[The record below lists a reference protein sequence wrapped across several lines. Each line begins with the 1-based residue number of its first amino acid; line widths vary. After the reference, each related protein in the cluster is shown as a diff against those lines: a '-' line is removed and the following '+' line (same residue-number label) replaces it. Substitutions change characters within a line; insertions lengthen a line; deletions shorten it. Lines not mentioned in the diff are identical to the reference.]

1 MKRILNAMSTLI
13 YLRTNL
19 MKSCS
24 FAIRAYPLSIID
36 LDFLLHIILS
46 EHDILMG
53 FLCATKEMACL
64 IRPLRLVGFKSED
77 DGFA

>member
-1 MKRILNAMSTLI
+1 MVSRLICLRI
-13 YLRTNL
+13 NL

-24 FAIRAYPLSIID
+24 LAIRAYPLCIID
-36 LDFLLHIILS
+36 LDFLLHINLS
-46 EHDILMG
+46 DHDILMG